1 MISDGIHYQ
10 QAMLA
15 TQLNPL
21 ITQQQIVVRCIVRL
35 NDYICNA
42 VHGRKYVAGRA
53 SERTSAVKGGELGS
67 LVHSRS

>member
-42 VHGRKYVAGRA
+42 VHGRKYVAERA
-53 SERTSAVKGGELGS
+53 SERT
-67 LVHSRS
+67 